1 MPMQVTSTIVSL
13 VPSLSCQ
20 SCCVGFVSGST
31 CFSLGGGAELTG
43 PSLSLAFYS
52 SMKSKDKSEKGLS
65 QHGSVKSKDQREKG
79 TRTRFRRQHGF
90 FLFTDTRGT
99 LDKVFMI

>member
-1 MPMQVTSTIVSL
+1 MSL
-13 VPSLSCQ
+13 P
-20 SCCVGFVSGST
+20 
-31 CFSLGGGAELTG
+31 
-43 PSLSLAFYS
+43 FYS

-99 LDKVFMI
+99 LDKVFTI